1 MQKCEKCGKRFNKE
15 DFSKLK
21 FKQEFI
27 GHFTDELD
35 PFNELTICPECF
47 ESEKGKEIKEYNTS
61 NKKKNN
67 SENQPVNLGKKAKAI
82 SKNNTSN

>member
-1 MQKCEKCGKRFNKE
+1 MQKCEKCGKKFNKA

-47 ESEKGKEIKEYNTS
+47 ESEEIEDNFS
-61 NKKKNN
+61 NENEDEEKTLISFKKHK
-67 SENQPVNLGKKAKAI
+67 V
-82 SKNNTSN
+82 